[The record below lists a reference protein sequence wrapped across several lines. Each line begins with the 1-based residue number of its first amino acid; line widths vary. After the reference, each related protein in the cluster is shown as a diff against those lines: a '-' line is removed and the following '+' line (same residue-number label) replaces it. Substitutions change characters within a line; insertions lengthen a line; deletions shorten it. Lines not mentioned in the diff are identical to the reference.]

1 MIVLPGNGVEYGG
14 ESAEAGQADK
24 WSWRGESLTNQG
36 GMFCHHWVSD
46 SALGC

>member
-1 MIVLPGNGVEYGG
+1 MIVLPGNGVEYPG
-14 ESAEAGQADK
+14 ESAEDGQADK